1 VANRFIRLIEA
12 GIIDTEAALKRE
24 FRARA
29 LETHPD
35 QAQADDRGAAFM
47 RLKAEY
53 EVALRFLAPPVH
65 ERPLVEYLGEAGRG
79 RARTGRPTRAPGR
92 TRYDRDLFYAD
103 LSALLKA
110 GFPKQP
116 RHDQERRKYARLRLL
131 VLSSLEAYDE
141 AGLDEANEAIC
152 HELDDGVTEQDEA
165 LGQEVGNPRHLEF
178 CPRVAV
184 AHGRLAH
191 DGVGEQEGEG
201 SGRYEVPAAAVGYRG
216 GDGDGSHGAED
227 EPVPEGSEHA
237 GPRHGGV
244 IDPEA
249 KEEGRYDYED
259 AQEGDKVALSYQR
272 PERGLGQ
279 EGADVTQLSRGEA
292 EDAKEERVADA
303 APDRWKL
310 EVIRIARAREG
321 HGEGGEYQAGT
332 AVPAYEPEG
341 PGIEAELQG

>member
-1 VANRFIRLIEA
+1 MANRFIRLIEA

-141 AGLDEANEAIC
+141 AGLASPGARERFDAFEAELLALKERGLTEDQARVDTALSLAADLVDYAECGILALRAAI
-152 HELDDGVTEQDEA
+152 EIDLAALRAEGGPVADFLGLLIDDLDDG
-165 LGQEVGNPRHLEF
+165 R
-178 CPRVAV
+178 
-184 AHGRLAH
+184 
-191 DGVGEQEGEG
+191 
-201 SGRYEVPAAAVGYRG
+201 
-216 GDGDGSHGAED
+216 
-227 EPVPEGSEHA
+227 
-237 GPRHGGV
+237 
-244 IDPEA
+244 
-249 KEEGRYDYED
+249 
-259 AQEGDKVALSYQR
+259 R
-272 PERGLGQ
+272 PM
-279 EGADVTQLSRGEA
+279 TS
-292 EDAKEERVADA
+292 
-303 APDRWKL
+303 
-310 EVIRIARAREG
+310 
-321 HGEGGEYQAGT
+321 
-332 AVPAYEPEG
+332 
-341 PGIEAELQG
+341 